1 MHPEKGRGGM
11 TRYTLRLSW
20 HWRVWYVGMA
30 WYLAAWQPLTIQL
43 GPLSLSILQRA
54 KRSRGAP

>member
-1 MHPEKGRGGM
+1 M